1 MSVFFKRIIRDCA
14 SFFQILPGIKQ
25 LNRPMKL
32 LLLCTVCLLCLF
44 SFQHKMIAGLDP
56 GDPVE
61 IIIIDEGGQNE
72 DGQPHRSG
80 SIPVAAAYYSS
91 LSSLLLDSRY
101 DLGIVT
107 VRLENLTTNT
117 FSHTEINATQGLLFL
132 PMVEE
137 DGLYEIIISLS
148 DGHIYSGR
156 FSVV

>member
-1 MSVFFKRIIRDCA
+1 
-14 SFFQILPGIKQ
+14 
-25 LNRPMKL
+25 
-32 LLLCTVCLLCLF
+32 
-44 SFQHKMIAGLDP
+44 MIAGLDP